1 MYKKNETKRYFKYC
15 LEPRGLR
22 NSPDTSTRSQP
33 KLIPKKWRPSQQRAR
48 PVGCGPVARA
58 WRQKMGRAGRY
69 LSSFLNR
76 SAKEPAAGPESTAH
90 GGGGACSH
98 RRPRRRRRRPH
109 RRRVL
114 LPSLLS
120 QALIRRRLRLHPPTH
135 FLDAFSLSPA
145 PSPPLH
151 KKLLL
156 ATGAPICLDDTPS
169 PPKRR
174 SSSAPKA
181 PVLLVDDDDT
191 DPSPASVVAPAA
203 FSETRDT
210 ALPSSAGLDIVAA
223 ETLGFTSARSVRA
236 PAARGLSYAAS
247 AQKSSGK
254 VPSPD
259 AAFCFSHQRIYLSN
273 TVISS
278 REDGF
283 LFRSYTKV

>member
-1 MYKKNETKRYFKYC
+1 MEAQPAAGTARGLWACGSCVETKD
-15 LEPRGLR
+15 G
-22 NSPDTSTRSQP
+22 
-33 KLIPKKWRPSQQRAR
+33 PS
-48 PVGCGPVARA
+48 GPTD
-58 WRQKMGRAGRY
+58 